1 MCMQI
6 MKHYTQLEMSAYAK
20 AGGVAE
26 EALANIKI
34 VSAFAGEIKESKR
47 YVMCHLM

>member
-1 MCMQI
+1 
-6 MKHYTQLEMSAYAK
+6 MKLYTEKEMTAYAK

-34 VSAFAGEIKESKR
+34 VAAFAGEIKEGQR
-47 YVMCHLM
+47 YEP